1 MLAGER
7 ISRFFAELT
16 FPRACYYLAA
26 ATFVSCAASLA
37 IGNRYVTPVLNLVA
51 VAPFFLW
58 AAVRGRYRPA
68 VGLTLLWLTCLA
80 LFFTVGTTFFPER
93 TADVTLY
100 GRAYNADFTAW
111 LADENA
117 RFGETW
123 GYAQK
128 AVEECG
134 LAGGLSLITGGLG
147 GLTTAA
153 VNVNRVSYNAGLLL
167 LGSTSGTYSI
177 IFAWPFWEVLK
188 VIGLVNLSVA
198 LGVPPI
204 RLIFRRN
211 VDYKMALEHIFVA
224 LFFLATSVF
233 VHWQA
238 ALFWRD
244 VLADITIIG

>member
-1 MLAGER
+1 MLVSER
-7 ISRFFAELT
+7 ISRFFAGLT

-26 ATFVSCAASLA
+26 ATLVSCAASVTV
-37 IGNRYVTPVLNLVA
+37 GNKYVTLVLNLAA

-58 AAVRGRYRPA
+58 AAARGRYRPA
-68 VGLTLLWLTCLA
+68 LGLSFLWLTCLA

-93 TADVTLY
+93 AADATLY
-100 GRAYNADFTAW
+100 GRAYNSDFIAW

-117 RFGETW
+117 PFGETW

-128 AVEECG
+128 AVEGCG
-134 LAGGLSLITGGLG
+134 LAGGFSLLTGGLG
-147 GLTTAA
+147 GLATAA
-153 VNVNRVSYNAGLLL
+153 VNVNRVSYNAGRML
-167 LGSTSGTYSI
+167 LGSTSSTYSI

-188 VIGLVNLSVA
+188 VIGLVNLSIA

-204 RLIFRRN
+204 RLIFRRK
-211 VDYKMALEHIFVA
+211 VDYRTALEHIFVA

-233 VHWQA
+233 VHWRA